1 MGKAA
6 LTIGGTT
13 FEVGDRVSTP
23 EGVGIMV
30 GLDPFGDEEIGV
42 RLDGSDAILWFSF
55 LVCQVDAFPD
65 PAPDPAGQIELAE

>member
-1 MGKAA
+1 
-6 LTIGGTT
+6 
-13 FEVGDRVSTP
+13 
-23 EGVGIMV
+23 MV